1 MSESDANPSGRQTIV
16 FAGGGTGGHLF
27 PGIAVAEA
35 LKARGVT
42 AHVVFVGSTRAVERH
57 IVERHGFEHVA
68 LPVESSAVMW
78 RSPVRFANR
87 LWKSDRVARD
97 LLPQLGASLV
107 VGLGGFASVPVVWA
121 ARSCGVPMILLEQ
134 NAMPGRATSWLAPRA
149 DLTCLGFADAARRM
163 PSRCR
168 QLVTGNPVRGEISKL
183 ATSPLVADKSRRLL
197 VLGGS
202 QGSAALNE
210 AFLSCVERHPHD
222 FAGWRIVHQ
231 TGRREVNVVR
241 DRYSKLKLDV
251 SVDAFFDDLTE
262 HYRDASLAVARAGA
276 LTLSE
281 LACAGVPAILIP
293 YRKAV
298 RNHQRH
304 NAYSFEH
311 VGAAR
316 IVRQSVDPALTS
328 ANLHEEL
335 KTLLTNDG
343 LRARMARAIRSLAR
357 PDAAIFVADQVCRL
371 LARKG
376 PEVSTEAKRDNQ

>member
-87 LWKSDRVARD
+87 LWKSARVARD

-134 NAMPGRATSWLAPRA
+134 NAMPGRATTWLAPRA

-183 ATSPLVADKSRRLL
+183 ATSPLVGDKSRRLL

-281 LACAGVPAILIP
+281 LACAGVPAVLIP

>member
-57 IVERHGFEHVA
+57 IVERHGFEHVS

-87 LWKSDRVARD
+87 LWKSARVARD

-262 HYRDASLAVARAGA
+262 HYREASLAVARAGA

>member
-1 MSESDANPSGRQTIV
+1 MSGNEVNSSGRQTIV

-27 PGIAVAEA
+27 PGIAVTEA

-42 AHVVFVGSTRAVERH
+42 THVVFVGSTRAVERH
-57 IVERHGFEHVA
+57 IVERHGFEHIA
-68 LPVESSAVMW
+68 LPVESSAVLW
-78 RSPVRFANR
+78 QSPVRFANR
-87 LWKSDRVARD
+87 LWKSARVARD
-97 LLPQLGASLV
+97 LLPQCGASIV

-121 ARSCGVPMILLEQ
+121 ARSRGVPMLLLEQ

-168 QLVTGNPVRGEISKL
+168 QLVTGNPVREEISKL
-183 ATSPLVADKSRRLL
+183 ATSPVAGDKSRRLL

-210 AFLSCVERHPHD
+210 AFLTCVEQHPHD
-222 FAGWRIVHQ
+222 FTDWKIVHQ
-231 TGRREVNVVR
+231 AGRRDVDAVR
-241 DRYSKLKLDV
+241 DRYAKLKLDAR
-251 SVDAFFDDLTE
+251 VDAFFDGLAE
-262 HYRDASLAVARAGA
+262 HYREASLAVARSGA

-281 LACAGVPAILIP
+281 LACAGVPAILVP

-316 IVRQSVDPALTS
+316 IVRQSVDPSITS

-343 LRARMARAIRSLAR
+343 LRSRMTRAIRSLAR
-357 PDAAIFVADQVCRL
+357 PDAASLVAEQVCRL
-371 LARKG
+371 LAGERPVVG
-376 PEVSTEAKRDNQ
+376 TESAPDDQ

>member
-1 MSESDANPSGRQTIV
+1 MANSSGRQTII

-42 AHVVFVGSTRAVERH
+42 AHVVFIGSSRPVEQQ
-57 IVERHGFEHVA
+57 IVHRHGFEHVA

-87 LWKSDRVARD
+87 LWKSARVARD
-97 LLPQLGASLV
+97 LLPQSGASLV

-134 NAMPGRATSWLAPRA
+134 NAVPGRATSWLAPRA
-149 DLTCLGFADAARRM
+149 DLTCLGFADAARRL

-168 QLVTGNPVRGEISKL
+168 QLVTGNPVRGEISQL
-183 ATSPLVADKSRRLL
+183 ATSPPAGDEGRRLL

-210 AFLSCVERHPHD
+210 AFLSCVEQHPHD
-222 FAGWRIVHQ
+222 FAGWKIVHQ
-231 TGRREVNVVR
+231 TGRRDVDAVR
-241 DRYSKLKLDV
+241 ERYAKLKLDAEV
-251 SVDAFFDDLTE
+251 EAFFDDLVA
-262 HYRDASLAVARAGA
+262 HYREASLAVARAGA

-298 RNHQRH
+298 RNHQRQ
-304 NAYSFEH
+304 NAYAFEH

-316 IVRQSVDPALTS
+316 IVRQWVDPSLTCTL
-328 ANLHEEL
+328 LHDEL
-335 KTLLTNDG
+335 KTMLTNDS
-343 LRARMARAIRSLAR
+343 LRARMARAMRSLAR
-357 PDAAIFVADQVCRL
+357 PDAAALVAEQVCRL
-371 LARKG
+371 LSGEG
-376 PEVSTEAKRDNQ
+376 PSASPAAKQDDP

>member
-1 MSESDANPSGRQTIV
+1 MSESVANPSGQQTIV

-35 LKARGVT
+35 LKTRGVT

-57 IVERHGFEHVA
+57 IVERHGFEHIA

-87 LWKSDRVARD
+87 LWKSARVARD

-107 VGLGGFASVPVVWA
+107 VGLGGFASVPVVWS

-163 PSRCR
+163 PSHCR
-168 QLVTGNPVRGEISKL
+168 HLVTGNPVRGEISKL
-183 ATSPLVADKSRRLL
+183 ATSPVVGDKSCRLL
-197 VLGGS
+197 ILGGS
-202 QGSAALNE
+202 QGSVALNE
-210 AFLSCVERHPHD
+210 AFLSCVERHSHD
-222 FAGWRIVHQ
+222 FAGWKIIHQ
-231 TGRREVNVVR
+231 TGRRDVDAVR
-241 DRYSKLKLDV
+241 ERYSKLKLDA
-251 SVDAFFDDLTE
+251 SVDAFFDDLAE
-262 HYRDASLAVARAGA
+262 HYREASLAVARAGA

-281 LACAGVPAILIP
+281 LACAGVPAVLIP

-316 IVRQSVDPALTS
+316 IVRQSVDPAITS
-328 ANLHEEL
+328 TNLYDEL

-357 PDAAIFVADQVCRL
+357 PDAASLVAEQVCRL
-371 LARKG
+371 LSGEG
-376 PEVSTEAKRDNQ
+376 PVVNMDANRDDL